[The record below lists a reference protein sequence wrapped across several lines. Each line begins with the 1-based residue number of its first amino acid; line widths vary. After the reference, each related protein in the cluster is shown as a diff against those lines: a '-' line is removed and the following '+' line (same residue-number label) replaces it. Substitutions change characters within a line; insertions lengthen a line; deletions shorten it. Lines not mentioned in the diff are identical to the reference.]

1 MTIQQAEIHYQRGE
15 YLNEDGRYD
24 EAIEDFNK
32 VLEFIKAGGVDKSFW
47 LTGGIFRAIAN
58 SYRRRNQPVIDKKP
72 SSILMK
78 VLSFYLNEC
87 YKPCRV

>member
-24 EAIEDFNK
+24 EAIEDLNK

-58 SYRRRNQPVIDKKP
+58 SYRRRNQPGDRQKA
-72 SSILMK
+72 
-78 VLSFYLNEC
+78 FEYLNEGIEFLSE
-87 YKPCRV
+87 